1 MSSQRVFRFLAIAVL
16 IFSVTSCSSSA
27 ELDSATFDFRSKNLS
42 GMNLSRSDFGVE
54 ACDGKCFRYLLT
66 GVDLSQAQ
74 LDGASFHG
82 VDMVGANLSNV
93 SARGADF
100 SEANL
105 RGVDFSNA
113 DLTGSD
119 FRDAVIVGALFDGAV
134 IKDTIL
140 EKLLGMSS
148 TTATS
153 SLPQLPSS
161 TLPIEV
167 SPSTDSSL
175 LTSTTI
181 AGVSNSTTGS
191 TTSTTIA
198 GVSNS
203 TTGSTTFTTTLPI
216 TLPKVFITADNSGA
230 SWDISVFGK
239 VEQQGNGVPNKW
251 CLLLNGSRDWYQ
263 GANSLGIDANQ
274 KSGERCRTDWTGDL
288 TEFTR
293 LSGFDSR
300 IGEYSGC
307 APTVIS
313 GVTICGTATLALSF
327 TFSNGREVQSEP
339 FTIYLRNGKNY
350 LPTQFHWMPCSD
362 VLDLDT
368 CKGPGSP

>member
-1 MSSQRVFRFLAIAVL
+1 MSSFRSLRYLIVGFLM
-16 IFSVTSCSSSA
+16 FSVSSCSTSES
-27 ELDSATFDFRSKNLS
+27 LDFSTFDLRSKNLS
-42 GMNLSRSDFGVE
+42 GMNLSRSDFGIE

-66 GVDLSQAQ
+66 GVDLSKTQ

-119 FRDAVIVGALFDGAV
+119 FRDAVIVGALFDGAI

-148 TTATS
+148 TTSTS
-153 SLPQLPSS
+153 SLPQIPSS

-181 AGVSNSTTGS
+181 AGVSNSTTDS
-191 TTSTTIA
+191 TTST
-198 GVSNS
+198 SS
-203 TTGSTTFTTTLPI
+203 TTTLP
-216 TLPKVFITADNSGA
+216 TKLPKVSFTADNGWGWG
-230 SWDISVFGK
+230 WDRIAIWGK

-251 CLLLNGSRDWYQ
+251 CLLLNGSRDWYSE
-263 GANSLGIDANQ
+263 ANSLGFSADQ
-274 KSGERCRTDWTGDL
+274 KSGELCGLYWRGNL
-288 TEFTR
+288 TEFTE
-293 LSGFDSR
+293 LTAVGSA
-300 IGEYSGC
+300 EYAVPVC
-307 APTVIS
+307 APKGIS
-313 GVTICGTATLALSF
+313 GVTICSTATLALSF
-327 TFSNGREVQSEP
+327 LFSNGKEVQSEP
-339 FTIYLRNGKNY
+339 FTIYLRNRNNSF
-350 LPTQFHWMPCSD
+350 LPTEFKWVPCTNVIDSNKCPP
-362 VLDLDT
+362 T
-368 CKGPGSP
+368 GSP